1 MSPFLNKLLLLP
13 SVLKG
18 LGGKHRQ
25 HDRHCCETTRIFL
38 SHHSP
43 HWVIRFVLSRDTM
56 HTHNRD
62 DGTLPLP
69 LAFIKRIEPA
79 AHGQQAHQ
87 PRPAQ
92 DSECSVK
99 AAGGVVP
106 VCVRRCFFSWDT
118 SINLRWQWL
127 HSGSEWPCR
136 KDKKSVSA
144 CMLSLRLLS
153 EL

>member
-1 MSPFLNKLLLLP
+1 MTDTAVK
-13 SVLKG
+13 
-18 LGGKHRQ
+18 
-25 HDRHCCETTRIFL
+25 RHGSSSAIN
-38 SHHSP
+38 SP
-43 HWVIRFVLSRDTM
+43 HRVIRFVLSRDTM

-69 LAFIKRIEPA
+69 LAFTKRIEPA
-79 AHGQQAHQ
+79 AHGQQAHR
-87 PRPAQ
+87 PRPAE

-118 SINLRWQWL
+118 SINFRWQWL

-144 CMLSLRLLS
+144 CMLSLHLFS
-153 EL
+153 ELCKHSLKNNHFKHSTLTTMHFIT